1 MAPESA
7 GGDEHF
13 TLQDIADAT
22 GYARSTVSL
31 ALRNHPSL
39 PAETREKIHAAA
51 EKLGYRPNPLVAA
64 LMTQLRSKK
73 PCGTETIALLNL
85 SGTPAS
91 KLTERDLF
99 YKQLFA
105 SIQAA
110 AEALGVSIDE
120 IILTK
125 EMGDRAISRILTA
138 RGIHGVLLF
147 PGRSIEET
155 EEVPDLNPFTVVQ
168 IGFGGRTPFHR
179 VVADYTHDIDL
190 ALKTVRD
197 AGIKKLGFAAS
208 ALRDRSADY
217 GWSSRFLLDQ
227 ARQPRSAH
235 IPFIKKCGPEFTR
248 DEFLIW
254 FERYKPETILVAG
267 TREYDWLK
275 EAGVRVP
282 QDCGIINLCQRDNP
296 GMAGIDPCTNEVGR
310 AAVELLVS
318 LLQSNRI
325 GIPEFPRLIS
335 IQGKWI
341 DGASFNPSGTRVPGS
356 LHIRNY

>member
-1 MAPESA
+1 MAPESNA
-7 GGDEHF
+7 GDEHF
-13 TLQDIADAT
+13 TLQDIADVT

-51 EKLGYRPNPLVAA
+51 EKMGYRPNPLVAA
-64 LMTQLRSKK
+64 LMTQLRCKK

-85 SGTPAS
+85 SGKPAAELS
-91 KLTERDLF
+91 KKDLF

-105 SIQAA
+105 GIETA
-110 AEALGVSIDE
+110 AEAMGVTIDE
-120 IILTK
+120 IIATQ
-125 EMGDRAISRILTA
+125 EMSGRTMSRILTA

-155 EEVPDLNPFTVVQ
+155 EEAPDLNPFTVVQ

-248 DEFLIW
+248 DEFMTW

-275 EAGVRVP
+275 EAGVRIP
-282 QDCGIINLCQRDNP
+282 QDCGIINLCQRENP

-310 AAVELLVS
+310 AAVELLMS

-325 GIPEFPRLIS
+325 GLPEFPRLIS

-341 DGASFNPSGTRVPGS
+341 DGESFKAAGK
-356 LHIRNY
+356 

>member
-1 MAPESA
+1 MAPES
-7 GGDEHF
+7 GMSDERF

-73 PCGTETIALLNL
+73 PCGTETVALLNL
-85 SGTPAS
+85 SGKPAA
-91 KLTERDLF
+91 KLSAIDLY

-105 SIQAA
+105 GIQTAT
-110 AEALGVSIDE
+110 EAMGITLDE
-120 IILTK
+120 IIATHD
-125 EMGDRAISRILTA
+125 MSGRTVSRILTA

-147 PGRSIEET
+147 AGGST
-155 EEVPDLNPFTVVQ
+155 EEFESTLDLNPFTVVQ

-179 VVADYTHDIDL
+179 VVADYAHDIDL
-190 ALKTVRD
+190 ALKIARA

-208 ALRDRSADY
+208 ALRDWSADY

-227 ARQPRSAH
+227 IHQPRSAH
-235 IPFIKKCGPEFTR
+235 IPFIKRRGPEFTR
-248 DEFLIW
+248 DEFLTW
-254 FERYKPETILVAG
+254 FQRYKPQAVLVAG
-267 TREYDWLK
+267 KREYDWLK
-275 EAGVRVP
+275 EAGFRIP
-282 QDCGIINLCQRDNP
+282 QDCGLINLCQREDP
-296 GMAGIDPCTNEVGR
+296 GLAGIDPCTNEVGR
-310 AAVELLVS
+310 AAVELLAS

-341 DGASFNPSGTRVPGS
+341 DGESFNTSGK
-356 LHIRNY
+356 